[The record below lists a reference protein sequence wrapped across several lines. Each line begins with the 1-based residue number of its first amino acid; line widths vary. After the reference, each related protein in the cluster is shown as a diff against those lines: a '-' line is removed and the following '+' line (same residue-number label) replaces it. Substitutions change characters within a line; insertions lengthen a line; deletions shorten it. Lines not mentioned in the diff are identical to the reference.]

1 MLQQQSFYRICRVN
15 CSFKTWFNYRKQKSL
30 MVPYCHSSACK
41 HQISIS
47 LDHIVLKCL
56 ILKFL
61 FDELEEG
68 SVIKSIF
75 FLLQRTWVQSKAH
88 DSSQSSITP
97 FPGTL
102 TPISDIWGLPEWMQL
117 HIHECRQNV
126 HTHKIKI
133 NLFFKISFAVW
144 MAALD
149 ALCCCCPYR

>member
-1 MLQQQSFYRICRVN
+1 MSCNANTHRLKHLSSDSKPLHYELQHFKYTLKKTACTETQHFNHGTQRILIF
-15 CSFKTWFNYRKQKSL
+15 SYHL
-30 MVPYCHSSACK
+30 SAWK

-75 FLLQRTWVQSKAH
+75 FLLQRTWVQSQAH

-102 TPISDIWGLPEWMQL
+102 TPISDI
-117 HIHECRQNV
+117 
-126 HTHKIKI
+126 
-133 NLFFKISFAVW
+133 
-144 MAALD
+144 
-149 ALCCCCPYR
+149 